1 MTIWSRLRSW
11 LRTTFRRSRMESEMD
26 AELRFHIE
34 TFAEDLMRGG
44 VPREEAMRR
53 ARIEF
58 GGIERVKEEGRE
70 ARGVKIMETL
80 LQDLRYGARMLR
92 KSPGF
97 TCVAVLTLA
106 LGIGANTA
114 IFSLVDGILLRPLP
128 FAAPQNLVS
137 ITGTGGTFPK
147 GGFVAMREQVQS
159 LDTAAYFEG
168 HEFNLTGRGDPV
180 RLSAVLVS
188 AEFFSVLGARPEIG
202 HGFYPGDDIAGRD
215 NYVILSHS
223 LWQQRFG
230 GDPSILGRSID
241 LEGVNREVVGVM
253 PAEFAFPSART
264 QVWLPLHN
272 DPRDTISYWAGDF
285 MPVIGRLRPGST
297 IAQARAEIRMFQ
309 SRVPKLFPWPMPAD
323 WNADISVVELRNGMV
338 ADVRSRLFL
347 LLGAV
352 GLILLIACVNVANL
366 ALSRA
371 ATREKEIAVR
381 TAMGAE
387 RGRVIRQLLT
397 ESVLLA
403 LLGGGLGIILATQGL
418 HLLKAA
424 LPVDTPRLANAHIDW
439 RVLAF
444 TGGLAILT
452 GLLFG
457 LTPALQSSRAA
468 LAQSLN
474 AATRG
479 AGASISHRLRSALA
493 IAEVAFAVLLVIAA
507 GLLIRSFVALSRVD
521 PGFRAERILTARVT
535 PNQAFCSD
543 PSRCISFYRELL
555 DRMHAVPGVNSV
567 AVVNTL
573 PLGGRVAKRSL
584 EIENQPVP
592 PGEAMPLFWMDV
604 VTPDYLQV
612 MKIPV
617 IAGRGFTL
625 ANDSGNPP
633 VALITATTARRF
645 WPGRSPLGSHVR
657 LSGDKDWRTVVGI
670 VSDVRAYDLQK
681 NVPDW
686 INGTIYFPYAT
697 NATLEGGRVP
707 SDMTLVTQSSLEESQ
722 LQNVLRSTIAAL
734 NPEVPASEVKP
745 MRAVVSESVSTPAS
759 TTVLFVAFAALALVL
774 GLIGI
779 YGVLSYLVSRRTR
792 EIGIRLALGA
802 QRRDVLWLVMKEGA
816 KFSLV
821 GISLGLA
828 CALGITR
835 LLASELYGISS
846 ADPAT
851 FIAAAT
857 LMTAVTLLACY
868 IPTRRAMRVDP
879 MVALRNE

>member
-1 MTIWSRLRSW
+1 
-11 LRTTFRRSRMESEMD
+11 MESEMD
-26 AELRFHIE
+26 AELRFHVE
-34 TFAEDLMRGG
+34 TLAEDLIRNGT
-44 VPREEAMRR
+44 PCDEALRR

-58 GGIERVKEEGRE
+58 GAVERAKEECRE
-70 ARGVKIMETL
+70 ARGTKIIETL

-97 TCVAVLTLA
+97 TAVAVLTLA

-137 ITGTGGTFPK
+137 ITGTFPK
-147 GGFVAMREQVQS
+147 GGFVAMREQVQT
-159 LDTAAYFEG
+159 LDVAAYFEG
-168 HEFNLTGRGDPV
+168 HEFNLTGRGDPL
-180 RLSAVLVS
+180 RLSGVLVS
-188 AEFFSVLGARPEIG
+188 AEFFSVLGARPELG
-202 HGFYPGDDIAGRD
+202 HAFYHGDDLAGRD
-215 NYVILSHS
+215 NYVVLSHA
-223 LWQQRFG
+223 LWQQRFDA
-230 GDPSILGRSID
+230 DPSILGHSIE
-241 LEGVNREVVGVM
+241 LEGVSREVVGVM
-253 PAEFAFPSART
+253 PAEFTFPSTKT
-264 QVWLPLHN
+264 QVWLPLNN
-272 DPRDTISYWAGDF
+272 DPRDTVAYWAGDF
-285 MPVIGRLRPGST
+285 MPIIGRLRSRSSIP
-297 IAQARAEIRMFQ
+297 QARAEIRMFQ
-309 SRVPKLFPWPMPAD
+309 SRVFKLFPWPMPAD

-366 ALSRA
+366 GLSRA

-387 RGRVIRQLLT
+387 HSRVIRQLLT

-403 LLGGGLGIILATQGL
+403 LLGGVLGIVFATEGL
-418 HLLKAA
+418 RLLKAA
-424 LPVDTPRLANAHIDW
+424 LPADTPRLADAHIDW

-444 TGGLAILT
+444 TGGLAVLT

-457 LTPALQSSRAA
+457 LAPALHSSRAA

-479 AGASISHRLRSALA
+479 ASVSVSHRLRSALA

-521 PGFRAERILTARVT
+521 PGFRVERVLTARVT
-535 PNQAFCSD
+535 PNQELCSD
-543 PSRCISFYRELL
+543 PSLCVSFYRELL
-555 DRMHAVPGVNSV
+555 DRMRTLPGVNSV

-584 EIENQPVP
+584 EIENKAVA
-592 PGEAMPLFWMDV
+592 PGQAMPLFWMDI
-604 VTPDYLQV
+604 VTPDYLRV

-617 IAGRGFTL
+617 VAGRGFTS
-625 ANDSGNPP
+625 ADDSGNPL
-633 VALITATTARRF
+633 VALVTLSTARRF
-645 WPGRSPLGSHVR
+645 WPGGSPIGTHVR

-681 NVPDW
+681 NIPDW
-686 INGTIYFPYAT
+686 MNGTIYFPYAT

-707 SDMTLVTQSSLEESQ
+707 SDMTLVIQSRLDDSQ
-722 LQNVLRSTIAAL
+722 LQGVLRSTIAGL
-734 NPEVPASEVKP
+734 RQEVPVGEVKT
-745 MRAVVSESVSTPAS
+745 MRAVVSESVSTPTS
-759 TTVLFVAFAALALVL
+759 TTTLFVAFAALALVL
-774 GLIGI
+774 GLVGI
-779 YGVLSYLVSRRTR
+779 YGVLSFLVSRRTR

-816 KFSLV
+816 KFSLI

-835 LLASELYGISS
+835 LLASELYGVSP

-851 FIAAAT
+851 FLAAAL

-868 IPTRRAMRVDP
+868 IPTRRAMHVDP
-879 MVALRNE
+879 LVALRDE

>member
-1 MTIWSRLRSW
+1 
-11 LRTTFRRSRMESEMD
+11 MD
-26 AELRFHIE
+26 AELRFHMQAC
-34 TFAEDLMRGG
+34 AEDLVRSG
-44 VPREEAMRR
+44 VSRKEAVRR

-70 ARGVKIMETL
+70 ARGVKIIETL

-128 FAAPQNLVS
+128 FAAPQDLVS
-137 ITGTGGTFPK
+137 ITGTYPK
-147 GGFVAMREQVQS
+147 GAFVAMREQMES
-159 LDTAAYFEG
+159 LDVAAYFEG
-168 HEFNLTGRGDPV
+168 HEFNLTGRGDPL
-180 RLSAVLVS
+180 RLSGVLVS
-188 AEFFSVLGARPEIG
+188 AGFFSVLGARPELG
-202 HGFYPGDDIAGRD
+202 HAFYPGDDLAGRD

-230 GDPSILGRSID
+230 ADPSILGHAIE
-241 LEGVNREVVGVM
+241 LEGVSREVIGVM
-253 PAEFAFPSART
+253 PAEFTFPSAKT
-264 QVWLPLHN
+264 QLWLPLHN
-272 DPRDTISYWAGDF
+272 DPRDTVAFWAGDF
-285 MPVIGRLRPGST
+285 MPVIGRLGPDST
-297 IAQARAEIRMFQ
+297 IPQARAEIRLFQ
-309 SRVPKLFPWPMPAD
+309 SRVFKLFPWPMPAD

-338 ADVRSRLFL
+338 SDVRSRLFL
-347 LLGAV
+347 LQGAV

-387 RGRVIRQLLT
+387 RSRVVRQLLT
-397 ESVLLA
+397 ENLLLA
-403 LLGGGLGIILATQGL
+403 LLGGTLGVFLATEGL
-418 HLLKAA
+418 RLLKAA
-424 LPVDTPRLANAHIDW
+424 LPADTPRLADAHIDW

-444 TGGLAILT
+444 TAGLTILT

-457 LTPALQSSRAA
+457 LTPALHSTRAA
-468 LAQSLN
+468 LAPSLN

-479 AGASISHRLRSALA
+479 AGVSISYRLRGALA

-521 PGFRAERILTARVT
+521 PGFRAERTLTARVT
-535 PNQAFCSD
+535 PNQVFCSD
-543 PSRCISFYRELL
+543 PLRCISFYRELL
-555 DRMHAVPGVNSV
+555 DRMQGVPGVNSV

-584 EIENQPVP
+584 EIEKEAVP

-604 VTPDYLQV
+604 VTSNYLRV

-617 IAGRGFTL
+617 VAGRGFVSGD
-625 ANDSGNPP
+625 DSGNPP
-633 VALITATTARRF
+633 VALVSAATARRF
-645 WPGRSPLGSHVR
+645 WPGRSPVGSHVR
-657 LSGDKDWRTVVGI
+657 LSGDKDWRTVVGV

-707 SDMTLVTQSSLEESQ
+707 SDMNVVIQSSLVELQ
-722 LQNVLRSTIAAL
+722 VQNVLRTIIAGL
-734 NPEVPASEVKP
+734 NPEVPASEVKT
-745 MRAVVSESVSTPAS
+745 MSAVVAESVSTPAS

-779 YGVLSYLVSRRTR
+779 YGVLSFLVSHRSR

-802 QRRDVLWLVMKEGA
+802 QRSDVLRLVMKEGA
-816 KFSLV
+816 KYSFI

-828 CALGITR
+828 SALAITR
-835 LLASELYGISS
+835 LLASELYGVSP

-851 FIAAAT
+851 FLAAAV

-868 IPTRRAMRVDP
+868 IPTRRAMHVDP
-879 MVALRNE
+879 LVALRNE